1 MAFIRKG
8 LAWPSLRGGALYFT
22 FLFLGRATRKIRAW
36 LTGGA
41 TAMNRYKNNAEEA
54 CSDWQHDVGWT
65 LGDTWSMV
73 WGECW
78 AMDKKYESGG
88 INWLREFPL
97 NPPKST

>member
-1 MAFIRKG
+1 
-8 LAWPSLRGGALYFT
+8 
-22 FLFLGRATRKIRAW
+22 
-36 LTGGA
+36 
-41 TAMNRYKNNAEEA
+41 MNRYKNNAEEA